1 MKKKS
6 PQNRKDLQMNFAI
19 VGKIADMIKEISSLS
34 KTVVEAAD
42 SEKYAKS
49 VESLNKEVDA
59 TYAQMRSV
67 IVNSE
72 KFSEEEKLE
81 RLEKLAEQ
89 EKESKRKCGEAIQG
103 NRENVAK
110 IALEVAK
117 GLMTCGIS
125 FVPGIFKEV
134 KQLGNKNKTLALQD
148 SSAIVADLPNNIADV
163 EE

>member
-1 MKKKS
+1 
-6 PQNRKDLQMNFAI
+6 MNVAI
-19 VGKIADMIKEISSLS
+19 VEKIADMIKEISSLS
-34 KTVVEAAD
+34 KTVVESAD

-59 TYAQMRSV
+59 TYAQMRSL

-72 KFSEEEKLE
+72 KFSDDEKLE
-81 RLEKLAEQ
+81 RLEKLAKQ
-89 EKESKRKCGEAIQG
+89 EEESKRKCGEAIKG

-125 FVPGIFKEV
+125 FVPGIV
-134 KQLGNKNKTLALQD
+134 KSLKSTESKSKALESETLEL
-148 SSAIVADLPNNIADV
+148 L
-163 EE
+163 EEATSCAN